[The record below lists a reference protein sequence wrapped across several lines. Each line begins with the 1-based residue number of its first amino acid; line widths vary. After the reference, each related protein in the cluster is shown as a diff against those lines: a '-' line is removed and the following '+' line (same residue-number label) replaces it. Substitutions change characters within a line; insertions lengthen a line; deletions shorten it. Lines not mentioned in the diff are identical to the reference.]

1 MLQLSFPRSL
11 VASETPFELRTSIDL
26 LNWTMASYSL
36 MSTPLDDYTNQIT
49 LVIPFSAEAR
59 RFYQTVVP

>member
-1 MLQLSFPRSL
+1 
-11 VASETPFELRTSIDL
+11 
-26 LNWTMASYSL
+26 MASYSL
-36 MSTPLDDYTNQIT
+36 MSTPLDDYTDQIT